1 MAREMNALSAEP
13 RALGGKGAARAARRD
28 GKVPAVIYGGK
39 KPPEAISIA
48 RRDLE
53 KAWNAGGFLT
63 QLLELEVGGTKTRT
77 IPRDVQVHPVS
88 DKPLHVDFLRLE
100 AGARLKLSIP
110 VRFDNEA
117 ESPGIKRGGVLNIV
131 RHEVELDCPVENI
144 PEQLVADLDGTEIGD
159 SIHISQISLPDG
171 VVPTI
176 TDRDFTVATIA
187 APSRLVT
194 EDEEAAAAA
203 AAEGEEGAEEGAPEA
218 EGGDAPAAEGE
229 SEDS

>member
-13 RALGGKGAARAARRD
+13 RDLGGKGAARANRRN

-48 RRDLE
+48 QRDLE
-53 KAWNAGGFLT
+53 KAWKAGGFLT

-88 DKPLHVDFLRLE
+88 DQPLHVDFLRLE

-159 SIHISQISLPDG
+159 SIHISQIALPDG

-194 EDEEAAAAA
+194 EAEEAA
-203 AAEGEEGAEEGAPEA
+203 AAEGEEGAEEAATEA
-218 EGGDAPAAEGE
+218 EGGEAPAAEGE